1 LEKVR
6 LVGDRV
12 TDDVAPVPDR
22 LAACGLPEAL
32 SVTERVALRVP
43 EAVGANVTL
52 IVQFPPAVTLE
63 PQVLVCEKSPLFEP
77 VIAILEIVSAAEP
90 GLESV
95 RVLAELE
102 VPTCWL
108 LKVKEA
114 GDKVTARGTPI
125 LLTNA
130 SKLAP
135 P

>member
-1 LEKVR
+1 M
-6 LVGDRV
+6 
-12 TDDVAPVPDR
+12 TDAVAPVPAR
-22 LAACGLPEAL
+22 LAVWGLPEAL
-32 SVTERVALRVP
+32 SLTESVAVRVP
-43 EAVGANVTL
+43 EAVGVKVTS
-52 IVQFPPAVTLE
+52 IVQLDPAATLE
-63 PQVLVCEKSPLFEP
+63 PQLLLCEKSPLFEP

-95 RVLAELE
+95 RVLAELD

-135 P
+135 PYVD